1 MIMEK
6 KKYFAF
12 ISYSHKDSELAK
24 WLQHEFEYYEL
35 PATLF
40 NERKDLHKENLP
52 ESFRP
57 VFRDED
63 ELAGGELKPQIG
75 EALADSEY
83 LIVVCSPNSAQSVY
97 VDSEIKEFISLSQKN
112 KRRIFPFIVDG
123 KPHQDDDN
131 KEKECF
137 PKTLRELSEDETDP
151 IELIAG
157 DIHATGRDHA
167 FVKILAG
174 TLNEKDVRFAD
185 LWNRYAIEK
194 AEKERKER
202 EDKENLLIAQS
213 RFVAEKANIIID
225 DGDALLARCL
235 ALEILPK
242 DLKNPNR
249 PYTPEAERVL
259 RKALKRHTGV
269 FRGHSDC
276 VNSAAFSSDN
286 SNVIS
291 VSRDSAVIIW
301 DAYSGSVAT
310 VLSNHTDVINSICFN
325 GDRSLFVTSSNDNIA
340 IVWDAKT
347 YEMKY
352 IIPHSSCVGFASF
365 SPDGEKLATAAA
377 DSIVRIWDLNNMDKP
392 IRELVGHSNAVRVVS
407 FSPDS
412 RYVVTGSDD
421 YTLKIWDLESDGHDL
436 YIKSLELHEFGVV
449 RCASYNK
456 DGSLIIATDDT
467 RVYLL
472 DVNDDYKLFCPPIER
487 NGGAWWACFCP
498 DEKMI
503 ATASYKDICLW
514 KFDKTKRECKLIK
527 SLVGHNSQITH
538 LIFSDDGNRLLSSS
552 SDETIRLWDLSQ
564 TKETIEYQSSVVSM
578 ALSPNDD
585 VAIATSC
592 AEQTRWFSVNNGEI
606 ILKEE
611 QSWSS
616 LLSDNN
622 DCFVFVNSEGNTVY
636 KSNGLRILRLSA
648 KDFHPIR
655 CPITMQTPQSF
666 FPKEE
671 NVHFMAISPNGE
683 LAITAFK
690 EGKMYLW
697 KTKDGTIIKEF
708 DETQNRNRRSIIGAF
723 NPGNEIVATVA
734 WEKTIQLWDTH
745 TGEFVKEL
753 EMPHNYWGNSIQ
765 FSFDGK
771 LIVSAS
777 QNHRAHIW
785 DVETGKMI
793 HNEMCYYTFEDR
805 VLYADFSR
813 DAKYIIT
820 TTANGKINIFETYSG
835 LLIDTFDIFDSNVPF
850 SRKAIFSN
858 DSKKILIL
866 SDNGFKEN
874 SLLKVISFCP
884 FEKIVERTRVKFKNR
899 KLTDSEKRRYYIG

>member
-1 MIMEK
+1 MGNM
-6 KKYFAF
+6 KYFAF

-35 PATLF
+35 PAKLF
-40 NERKDLHKENLP
+40 EERKDLRKEDLP

-63 ELAGGELKPQIG
+63 ELSGGELKPQIS

-83 LIVVCSPNSAQSVY
+83 LIVVCSPHSAQSVY
-97 VDSEIKEFISLSQKN
+97 VDSEIKEFISLSQEN

-137 PKTLRELSEDETDP
+137 PKTLLELSEDETDP

-174 TLNEKDVRFAD
+174 TLNEKDIRFAD

-202 EDKENLLIAQS
+202 EDKEKLLIAQS

-225 DGDALLARCL
+225 DGDALLARRL
-235 ALEILPK
+235 ALDILPK
-242 DLKNPNR
+242 DFKNPNR

-259 RKALKRHTGV
+259 RKALKRQTGV
-269 FRGHSDC
+269 FKGHSDS
-276 VNSAAFSSDN
+276 VNSAVFSSDK
-286 SNVIS
+286 SNVVS
-291 VSRDSAVIIW
+291 VSRDSTIIIW
-301 DAYSGSVAT
+301 DAYSGSVER
-310 VLSNHTDVINSICFN
+310 VLSNHTDVIHSICFN
-325 GDRSLFVTSSNDNIA
+325 GDKSLFITSSNDNTA
-340 IVWDAKT
+340 IVWDAKN

-365 SPDGEKLATAAA
+365 SPDGKKIATAAA
-377 DSIVRIWDLNNMDKP
+377 DSIVRIWDLNKLDKP
-392 IRELVGHSNAVRVVS
+392 IRELAGHSNAVRVVS

-412 RYVVTGSDD
+412 RYIVTGSDD
-421 YTLKIWDLESDGHDL
+421 YTLKIWDLTSDGQDL
-436 YIKSLELHEFGVV
+436 CVKSLELHEFGVV

-467 RVYLL
+467 NVYLL

-487 NGGAWWACFCP
+487 NGGAWWACFSP

-514 KFDKTKRECKLIK
+514 EFDKAKRECKLMK
-527 SLVGHNSQITH
+527 SLIGHNSQITH
-538 LIFSDDGNRLLSSS
+538 LIFSDDGNGLLSTS
-552 SDETIRLWDLSQ
+552 SDETIRLWDFSEV
-564 TKETIEYQSSVVSM
+564 KETIEYQSSVISM
-578 ALSPNDD
+578 ALSTNAD
-585 VAIATSC
+585 VAVATSY
-592 AEQTRWFSVNNGEI
+592 AEQTRSFSVNNGEI
-606 ILKEE
+606 LNKEE
-611 QSWSS
+611 QSWSR
-616 LLSDNN
+616 LLNDYN
-622 DCFVFVNSEGNTVY
+622 DCFVFVNSEGDTVY
-636 KSNGLRILRLSA
+636 KSNGLRVLRLRA
-648 KDFHPIR
+648 RDFYPIR
-655 CPITMQTPQSF
+655 RPITMQTPQSF

-671 NVHFMAISPNGE
+671 NVHFMSISSNGE

-690 EGKMYLW
+690 EGKMFLW
-697 KTKDGTIIKEF
+697 ETMDGTIIKEF

-745 TGEFVKEL
+745 TGELAREL

-777 QNHRAHIW
+777 QNHRTHIW
-785 DVETGKMI
+785 DVETGKLI
-793 HNEMCYYTFEDR
+793 HNEMSNYTFEDR

-813 DAKYIIT
+813 DMKYIIAI
-820 TTANGKINIFETYSG
+820 TASGTINIFETNSG
-835 LLIDTFDIFDSNVPF
+835 LLIDTVEIFESNVPF
-850 SRKAIFSN
+850 SRKAVFSN

-866 SDNGFKEN
+866 ADNGLKEM

-884 FEKIVERTRVKFKNR
+884 LEELVERTRVKIKNR
-899 KLTDSEKRRYYIG
+899 ELTDSEKRSYYID